1 MFFLMNG
8 EGTSNFI
15 SLEHLVVFL
24 ENETMLTVFTCNVCS
39 CQIAKINIH
48 IEWSKFNWLSQS

>member
-1 MFFLMNG
+1 MNG